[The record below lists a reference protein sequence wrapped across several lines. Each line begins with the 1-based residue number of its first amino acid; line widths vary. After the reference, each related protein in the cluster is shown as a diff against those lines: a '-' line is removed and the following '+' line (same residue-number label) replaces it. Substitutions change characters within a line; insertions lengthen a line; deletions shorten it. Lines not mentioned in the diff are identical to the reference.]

1 MYKGNG
7 KGADPM
13 KITISGKNMDISQA
27 LRNQV
32 NKKVGK
38 LERYFKP
45 GTEAQVTLSV
55 EKNRRIVEV
64 TIPFN
69 GILIRA
75 EESTE
80 NMYASIDL
88 VLDKLERQIHKYRTK
103 LERNFRTGA
112 FANEKLEFS
121 IAPQP
126 ALDISDDDE
135 LKIVRTKRFPVKP
148 MSIEE
153 ALMQM
158 DLLGHSFFV
167 FSNSETD
174 EVNVVYKRHDGKYG
188 LIEPDY
194 A

>member
-1 MYKGNG
+1 
-7 KGADPM
+7 M
-13 KITISGKNMDISQA
+13 KITISGKNMDVSQA
-27 LRNQV
+27 LKNQV

-38 LERYFKP
+38 LERYFRP

-55 EKNRRIVEV
+55 EKKRNIVEV

-103 LERNFRTGA
+103 LERNFRSGA
-112 FANEKLEFS
+112 FVNEKMEYSQAAS
-121 IAPQP
+121 IAQQSQ
-126 ALDISDDDE
+126 DTDDEE
-135 LKIVRTKRFPVKP
+135 LKIVRTKRFAVKP
-148 MSIEE
+148 MSVEE

-167 FSNSETD
+167 FSNSES
-174 EVNVVYKRHDGKYG
+174 EQVNVVYKRHDGKFG